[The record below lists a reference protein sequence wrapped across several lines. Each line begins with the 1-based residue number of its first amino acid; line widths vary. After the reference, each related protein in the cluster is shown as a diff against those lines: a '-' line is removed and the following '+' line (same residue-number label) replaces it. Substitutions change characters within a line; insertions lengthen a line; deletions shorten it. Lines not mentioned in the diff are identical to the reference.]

1 MKFKQKLTRQKQ
13 YVKRW
18 FDILGS
24 IFLLMCLSWLIL
36 LLVLLATIDTKRIG
50 LFTQKRIGYHGKSF
64 LIFKIRTMY
73 INTAIKTHITTTNDS
88 RLTVFGKL
96 LRKYKL
102 DELPQLFNV
111 LFGQMSFVGPRPDV
125 KGFAD
130 ELIGEDRII
139 LTVKPGITGPAS
151 LKVKNEEVLL
161 ALQDYPEEYNRKV
174 IWPQKVAVNKQY
186 VENYSF
192 KQDIVILIKTLF

>member
-1 MKFKQKLTRQKQ
+1 LTKQKQ
-13 YVKRW
+13 YTKRW
-18 FDILGS
+18 FDFSGS
-24 IFLLMCLSWLIL
+24 IFLIVCLSWFL
-36 LLVLLATIDTKRIG
+36 LLLILLATIDTKRIG
-50 LFTQKRIGYHGKSF
+50 VFSQKRIGHLGREF
-64 LIFKIRTMY
+64 LIFKIRTMEDD
-73 INTAIKTHITTTNDS
+73 TAITTHVTTTNDS
-88 RLTVFGKL
+88 RLTIFGKL

-151 LKVKNEEVLL
+151 LKFKNEEVLL